1 MKFSNIGWSKMN
13 QNTKVF
19 LVITI
24 LFFSIYT
31 LASDGHRATSDEDFA
46 QQQALRIVLQEPDP
60 EFVLGESGNFFKY
73 PEFWYPHGQG
83 PICNYGILCYPVGL
97 VYSFTEV
104 PFIFLNHH
112 LNFLTTESVEIF
124 TAGDFPD
131 THYVWW
137 RNSAEPSHTFMEL
150 FYGPFF
156 SALSVGTFFLIS
168 RSFNYKINTSLSL
181 AFILGLATIFFAYS
195 QTSFNNAPSVCF
207 MLAGF
212 LFFKRFIDNQKI
224 LYSVVSAVLLVFGFM
239 IRQDV
244 IYVIIPLF
252 VFLILN
258 QIFQKTWTLTS
269 IIKKIT
275 KIISFALPLL
285 LGYEFNKIIEEG
297 SIFGSGPRYATE
309 GISQAFS
316 PTGSIGTDIIH
327 YAVGF
332 GASGSSQPVYGTGA
346 FGLLFGPGVGLFIY
360 VPILLT
366 VFFAFPDFFRKNK
379 IFTVLLLVIPSIF
392 IIDFGSMNAWQGYTA
407 WSPKYLF
414 AIIPFLLL
422 PLGASIEKRG
432 KRVLPIICGLAG
444 LGLFFNFVYII
455 QDVSWFVWG
464 QPGGFEG
471 LMSLAQGRS
480 CSLYI
485 CPEVTWTF
493 QYSPLT
499 NSIYLALS
507 NLHPD
512 LFLLKLFG
520 IQYYILILVSV
531 LSAEFYLLYRIL
543 KPKIKPS
550 ININ

>member
-195 QTSFNNAPSVCF
+195 QTSFNHTPSVFF

-275 KIISFALPLL
+275 KIIAFALPLL
-285 LGYEFNKIIEEG
+285 LGYEFNKTIESMRHATDVFSTSGNIG
-297 SIFGSGPRYATE
+297 S
-309 GISQAFS
+309 
-316 PTGSIGTDIIH
+316 DIIH
-327 YAVGF
+327 YTVGF
-332 GASGSSQPVYGTGA
+332 GNKGILVADGIGQ

-422 PLGASIEKRG
+422 PLGASI
-432 KRVLPIICGLAG
+432 
-444 LGLFFNFVYII
+444 
-455 QDVSWFVWG
+455 
-464 QPGGFEG
+464 
-471 LMSLAQGRS
+471 
-480 CSLYI
+480 
-485 CPEVTWTF
+485 
-493 QYSPLT
+493 
-499 NSIYLALS
+499 
-507 NLHPD
+507 
-512 LFLLKLFG
+512 
-520 IQYYILILVSV
+520 
-531 LSAEFYLLYRIL
+531 
-543 KPKIKPS
+543 
-550 ININ
+550 

>member
-24 LFFSIYT
+24 LFFSIYSF
-31 LASDGHRATSDEDFA
+31 ASDGHRATSDEDFA

-60 EFVLGESGNFFKY
+60 EFVLGESGNWFKY
-73 PEFWYPHGQG
+73 PEFWFPNMPEGG
-83 PICNYGILCYPVGL
+83 TKCNYGILCYPAGL
-97 VYSFTEV
+97 WHSFAEV
-104 PFIFLNHH
+104 PFIFINHH
-112 LNFLTTESVEIF
+112 LNFLTTESVVF
-124 TAGDFPD
+124 TVEDFPD
-131 THYVWW
+131 AHYVWW
-137 RNSAEPSHTFMEL
+137 RNSVEPSHTFMEL

-156 SALSVGTFFLIS
+156 SALAVGTFFLIS
-168 RSFNYKINTSLSL
+168 RSFNYKITTSLAL

-195 QTSFNNAPSVCF
+195 QTSYNNTPSVCF

-212 LFFKRFIDNQKI
+212 LFFRWFIDNQKI
-224 LYSVVSAVLLVFGFM
+224 LYLVVSAVLLVFGFM
-239 IRQDV
+239 FRQDI

-252 VFLILN
+252 FFLILS
-258 QIFQKTWTLTS
+258 QIFQKTWTLKS

-275 KIISFALPLL
+275 KIIAFALPLL
-285 LGYEFNKIIEEG
+285 LGYEFNKTIESMRHATDVFSTSGNIG
-297 SIFGSGPRYATE
+297 S
-309 GISQAFS
+309 
-316 PTGSIGTDIIH
+316 DIIH
-327 YAVGF
+327 YTVGF
-332 GASGSSQPVYGTGA
+332 GNKGILVADGIGQ

-366 VFFAFPDFFRKNK
+366 AFFAFPDFFRKNK
-379 IFTVLLLVIPSIF
+379 IFTVILLVIPSIF
-392 IIDFGSMNAWQGYTA
+392 IIDFGSMNSWQGYTS
-407 WSPKYLF
+407 WPPKYLYT
-414 AIIPFLLL
+414 IIPFLLL

-432 KRVLPIICGLAG
+432 KRILPIICVLAG

-471 LMSLAQGRS
+471 LMSLAQGRWPG
-480 CSLYI
+480 CDLYI

-493 QYSPLT
+493 QYSPLI

-520 IQYYILILVSV
+520 IQYYILTLVSV